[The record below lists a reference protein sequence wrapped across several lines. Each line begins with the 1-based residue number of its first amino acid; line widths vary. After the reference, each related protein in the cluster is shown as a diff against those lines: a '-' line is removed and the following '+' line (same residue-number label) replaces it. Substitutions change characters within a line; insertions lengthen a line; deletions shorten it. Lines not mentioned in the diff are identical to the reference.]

1 MPEKSLVLT
10 MPSAESPSDP
20 HPNVTF
26 TGPQDPDYIKIL
38 VWLREGAK
46 NN

>member
-1 MPEKSLVLT
+1 
-10 MPSAESPSDP
+10 MPSAESPPDA

-26 TGPQDPDYIKIL
+26 TGPQDPDYVKIL
-38 VWLREGAK
+38 AWITEGAP